1 MLPRP
6 IPSSAAALRRA
17 AMPRAIGGA
26 SSLLRIG
33 SGAMTHA
40 APAALSPRPFVL
52 ARQRSVPQQLALF
65 GSRPG
70 R

>member
-6 IPSSAAALRRA
+6 TPSSTAALRRTA
-17 AMPRAIGGA
+17 TPRAIGGA

-33 SGAMTHA
+33 YGALPQSG
-40 APAALSPRPFVL
+40 PATASPRPFVL
-52 ARQRSVPQQLALF
+52 ARQRSAPQQLALF
-65 GSRPG
+65 GTRSG

>member
-6 IPSSAAALRRA
+6 TPSSAAALRRA
-17 AMPRAIGGA
+17 AAPRAIGGA

-33 SGAMTHA
+33 SGATPHA
-40 APAALSPRPFVL
+40 VPTLSPRPFVL
-52 ARQRSVPQQLALF
+52 ARQRSLPQQLALF